1 MPTEALG
8 SLSQGHAFEI
18 VARGED
24 AKRWI
29 SRGDAYSAG
38 LAYVKGLIDV
48 QGDLIEAVRDQLA
61 HTGATW
67 RRQLLDAVCRW
78 TPWRLTQRWAG
89 RETTA
94 RNIRFHYD
102 RSNEFYRQFLDSR
115 MVYSCAYFKEP
126 GVAQG
131 PGGAPGEDSLDQAQ
145 LSKLDHICRKLRV
158 QNGDRFLD
166 IGCGWGA
173 LVIHA
178 SQCFGATAS
187 GCTLSNRQAEHAAE
201 RVRQERLAAAVSIRE
216 MDYRDVTGEFDKIAS
231 VGMFE
236 HVGRAQLETYFQK
249 IYSLLAPDGLFLN
262 HGITRPASVQS
273 DAQSMFLARNVFPGF
288 QILHVDEVIRT
299 AERIGF
305 EVLDVE
311 NLRRH
316 YALTCRAWVGRL
328 DASRDACLQTVDEET
343 WRTWKLYLAGCT
355 VAFENGG
362 LGLHQLLLSR
372 KGESRATPMTRD
384 YMYR

>member
-8 SLSQGHAFEI
+8 SLSQEHAFEI

-24 AKRWI
+24 AKRWM

-48 QGDLIEAVRDQLA
+48 QGDLIEAVRYQLA
-61 HTGATW
+61 HAGATW

-102 RSNEFYRQFLDSR
+102 RPNEFYRQFLDSR
-115 MVYSCAYFKEP
+115 LVYSCAYFREP
-126 GVAQG
+126 G
-131 PGGAPGEDSLDQAQ
+131 DTLDQAQ

-178 SQCFGATAS
+178 AQCFGATAS
-187 GCTLSNRQAEHAAE
+187 GCTLSDRQAGYAAE
-201 RVRQERLAAAVSIRE
+201 RMREERLAAAVSIRE

-236 HVGRAQLETYFQK
+236 HVGRAQLDTYFRK
-249 IYSLLAPDGLFLN
+249 IHSLLAPEGLFLN
-262 HGITRPASVQS
+262 HGITRPTGVYS
-273 DAQSMFLARNVFPGF
+273 DAQSMFLARKVFPGF
-288 QILHVDEVIRT
+288 QLLHLDEVIRT
-299 AERIGF
+299 AERVGF

-316 YALTCRAWVGRL
+316 
-328 DASRDACLQTVDEET
+328 
-343 WRTWKLYLAGCT
+343 
-355 VAFENGG
+355 
-362 LGLHQLLLSR
+362 
-372 KGESRATPMTRD
+372 
-384 YMYR
+384 

>member
-24 AKRWI
+24 ARRWMA
-29 SRGDAYSAG
+29 RGDAYSAG
-38 LAYVKGLIDV
+38 LAYIHGLIDV
-48 QGDLIEAVRDQLA
+48 RGDLIEAVRYQLA
-61 HTGATW
+61 NTGATW
-67 RRQLLDAVCRW
+67 RRQLFDAVCRW
-78 TPWRLTQRWAG
+78 TPWRLTQGWAG
-89 RETTA
+89 RATTA

-115 MVYSCAYFKEP
+115 LVYSCAYFKRP
-126 GVAQG
+126 GAAQ
-131 PGGAPGEDSLDQAQ
+131 GEDSLDQAQ
-145 LSKLDHICRKLRV
+145 VAKLDHICRKLRV

-178 SQCFGATAS
+178 AQCFGGTAS
-187 GCTLSNRQAEHAAE
+187 GCTLSNRQAAHATE
-201 RVRQERLAAAVSIRE
+201 RMQRERLTAAVSIRE

-236 HVGRAQLETYFQK
+236 HVGQSQVETYFRK
-249 IYSLLAPDGLFLN
+249 IYGLLAPDGLFLN
-262 HGITRPASVQS
+262 HGITRPTGVHS
-273 DAQSMFLARNVFPGF
+273 DAQSMFFARKVFPGF
-288 QILHVDEVIRT
+288 QLLHLDEVIRT
-299 AERIGF
+299 AEHVGF

-316 YALTCRAWVGRL
+316 YVLTCRAWVERL
-328 DASRDACLQTVDEET
+328 VGNQNACLKVVDEET

-355 VAFENGG
+355 VAFEDGDM
-362 LGLHQLLLSR
+362 GLHQVLLSKR
-372 KGESRATPMTRD
+372 GDSQATPMTRD

>member
-24 AKRWI
+24 AERWI

-38 LAYVKGLIDV
+38 LAYVQGLIDV
-48 QGDLIEAVRDQLA
+48 QGDLIEAVRYQLTR
-61 HTGATW
+61 TGATW
-67 RRQLLDAVCRW
+67 RRQLVDAVCRW
-78 TPWRLTQRWAG
+78 TPWRLSQRWAS

-115 MVYSCAYFKEP
+115 LVYSCAYFKEP
-126 GVAQG
+126 G
-131 PGGAPGEDSLDQAQ
+131 DSLDEAQ
-145 LSKLDHICRKLRV
+145 VAKLDHICRKLRV

-178 SQCFGATAS
+178 AQCFGATAS
-187 GCTLSNRQAEHAAE
+187 GCTLSNRQAEHATE

-216 MDYRDVTGEFDKIAS
+216 MDYRDISGEFDKIAS

-236 HVGRAQLETYFQK
+236 HVGRAQLETYFRK
-249 IYSLLAPDGLFLN
+249 IYGLLAPAGLFLN
-262 HGITRPASVQS
+262 HGITRPASVQA
-273 DAQSMFLARNVFPGF
+273 DASSMFIARKVFPGG
-288 QILHVDEVIRT
+288 QIVRLEDVVRA
-299 AERIGF
+299 AERAGF
-305 EVLDVE
+305 EVQDVE

-316 YALTCRAWVGRL
+316 YALTCRAWVERL
-328 DASRDACLQTVDEET
+328 DAHREACVELVGEES
-343 WRTWKLYLAGCT
+343 WRTWKLYLAGSA
-355 VAFENGG
+355 VAFEDGG
-362 LGLHQLLLSR
+362 LGLHQVLLSK
-372 KGESRATPMTRD
+372 KGDSRATPMTRE

>member
-18 VARGED
+18 VARGQE
-24 AKRWI
+24 AQRWM

-48 QGDLIEAVRDQLA
+48 QGDLIEAVRYQLT

-67 RRQLLDAVCRW
+67 RRQLLDAACRW
-78 TPWRLTQRWAG
+78 TPWRLTQGWGG
-89 RETTA
+89 RAATA

-115 MVYSCAYFKEP
+115 LVYSCAYFNEP
-126 GVAQG
+126 G
-131 PGGAPGEDSLDQAQ
+131 DSLDHAQ

-178 SQCFGATAS
+178 AQCFGATAS
-187 GCTLSNRQAEHAAE
+187 GCTLSIRQAEHAAE
-201 RVRQERLAAAVSIRE
+201 RVRQERLAAASIHE

-236 HVGRAQLETYFQK
+236 HVGRAQLETYFRK
-249 IYSLLAPDGLFLN
+249 VYSLLAADGLFLN
-262 HGITRPASVQS
+262 HGITRPTGVQS
-273 DAQSMFLARNVFPGF
+273 DAQSMFIARKVFPGF
-288 QILHVDEVIRT
+288 QLLHLDEVIRT
-299 AERIGF
+299 AERVGF
-305 EVLDVE
+305 EVLDIE

-316 YALTCRAWVGRL
+316 YALTCRAWVERL
-328 DASRDACLQTVDEET
+328 GAHRDACLQAVDEET

-355 VAFENGG
+355 IAFEDGDM
-362 LGLHQLLLSR
+362 GLHQVLFSK
-372 KGESRATPMTRD
+372 KGASRAYPTTRD
-384 YMYR
+384 YMYK

>member
-18 VARGED
+18 VPRGGD

-48 QGDLIEAVRDQLA
+48 QGDLIEAVRYQLA

-67 RRQLLDAVCRW
+67 RRQLLDAVCHW

-115 MVYSCAYFKEP
+115 LVYSCAYFKEP
-126 GVAQG
+126 GN
-131 PGGAPGEDSLDQAQ
+131 SLDQAQ

-178 SQCFGATAS
+178 AQCFGATAS

-236 HVGRAQLETYFQK
+236 HVGRAQLETYFRK

-262 HGITRPASVQS
+262 HGITRPAWVQT
-273 DAQSMFLARNVFPGF
+273 DASSMFIARKVFPGG
-288 QILHVDEVIRT
+288 QIVRLEDVVRAAELAGLEVQ
-299 AERIGF
+299 
-305 EVLDVE
+305 DVE

-316 YALTCRAWVGRL
+316 YALTCRAWVERL
-328 DASRDACLQTVDEET
+328 EAHREACVEVVGEES
-343 WRTWKLYLAGCT
+343 WRTWKLYLAGSA
-355 VAFENGG
+355 VAFEDGG
-362 LGLHQLLLSR
+362 LGLHQVLLSR

>member
-18 VARGED
+18 VARGGD
-24 AKRWI
+24 AQRWMA
-29 SRGDAYSAG
+29 RGDAYSAG
-38 LAYVKGLIDV
+38 LAYVQGLIDV
-48 QGDLIEAVRDQLA
+48 QGDLIEAVRYQLA

-78 TPWRLTQRWAG
+78 TPWRLTQGWAG
-89 RETTA
+89 RATTA

-115 MVYSCAYFKEP
+115 LVYSCAYFK
-126 GVAQG
+126 
-131 PGGAPGEDSLDQAQ
+131 APGDSLDQAQ
-145 LSKLDHICRKLRV
+145 VAKLDHICRKLRV

-178 SQCFGATAS
+178 AQCFGATAS
-187 GCTLSNRQAEHAAE
+187 GCTLSVRQAEHAGE
-201 RVRQERLAAAVSIRE
+201 RVRQERLAAEVSIHE

-236 HVGRAQLETYFQK
+236 HVGRSQLETYFRK
-249 IYSLLAPDGLFLN
+249 VHSLLAPNGLFLN
-262 HGITRPASVQS
+262 HGITRPASVHS
-273 DAQSMFLARNVFPGF
+273 DAQSMFLARKVFPGF
-288 QILHVDEVIRT
+288 QILHLDEVIRT
-299 AERIGF
+299 AERVGF

-316 YALTCRAWVGRL
+316 YALTCRAWVERL
-328 DASRDACLQTVDEET
+328 GANRDACLKVVDEET
-343 WRTWKLYLAGCT
+343 WRIWKLYLAGCT
-355 VAFENGG
+355 VAFEDGG
-362 LGLHQLLLSR
+362 LGLHQVLLSK
-372 KGESRATPMTRD
+372 KGDSRATPMTRD
-384 YMYR
+384 YMYK

>member
-1 MPTEALG
+1 MPTEALET
-8 SLSQGHAFEI
+8 LSQGHAFEI

-24 AKRWI
+24 AKRWM
-29 SRGDAYSAG
+29 SRGDAYSAA
-38 LAYVKGLIDV
+38 LAYVQGVIDV
-48 QGDLIEAVRDQLA
+48 QGDLIEAVRYQLA

-67 RRQLLDAVCRW
+67 RRQVLDAVCRW
-78 TPWRLTQRWAG
+78 TPWRLAQRWAG

-102 RSNEFYRQFLDSR
+102 RSNEFYQQFLDSR
-115 MVYSCAYFKEP
+115 LVYSCAYFREP
-126 GVAQG
+126 GVAQE
-131 PGGAPGEDSLDQAQ
+131 EDSLDHAQ

-166 IGCGWGA
+166 VGCGWGA

-178 SQCFGATAS
+178 AQSFGAIAS

-201 RVRQERLAAAVSIRE
+201 RVRQERLGAAASIHE
-216 MDYRDVTGEFDKIAS
+216 MDYRDVRGEFDRIAS

-236 HVGRAQLETYFQK
+236 HVGRAQLETYFRK
-249 IYSLLAPDGLFLN
+249 IYSLLARDGLFLN

-273 DAQSMFLARNVFPGF
+273 DASSMFIARKVFPGGE
-288 QILHVDEVIRT
+288 IVRLEDVVRA
-299 AERIGF
+299 AEGAGF
-305 EVLDVE
+305 EVQDVE

-316 YALTCRAWVGRL
+316 YALTCRAWVERL
-328 DASRDACLQTVDEET
+328 DARREACVELVGEES
-343 WRTWKLYLAGCT
+343 WRTWKLYLAGSA
-355 VAFENGG
+355 VAFEGGG
-362 LGLHQLLLSR
+362 LGLHQVLLSR
-372 KGESRATPMTRD
+372 KGNSRATPMTRD

>member
-1 MPTEALG
+1 MPAEALG

-24 AKRWI
+24 AKRWMA
-29 SRGDAYSAG
+29 RGDAYSAG

-48 QGDLIEAVRDQLA
+48 QGDLIEAVRFQLA
-61 HTGATW
+61 HAGATW

-78 TPWRLTQRWAG
+78 TPWRLTQRRAG
-89 RETTA
+89 RASAA

-115 MVYSCAYFKEP
+115 LVYSCAYFKEP
-126 GVAQG
+126 G
-131 PGGAPGEDSLDQAQ
+131 DSLDQAQ
-145 LSKLDHICRKLRV
+145 LSKLDHICRKLRI

-178 SQCFGATAS
+178 AQCYGAIAS
-187 GCTLSNRQAEHAAE
+187 GCTLSIRQAEHAAE
-201 RVRQERLAAAVSIRE
+201 QVRQARLAAAVAIHE

-236 HVGRAQLETYFQK
+236 HVGASQLETYFCK
-249 IYSLLAPDGLFLN
+249 VYSLLAPDGLFLN
-262 HGITRPASVQS
+262 HGITRPASVQT
-273 DAQSMFLARNVFPGF
+273 DASSMFIARKVFPGG
-288 QILHVDEVIRT
+288 QIVRLEDVVQA
-299 AERIGF
+299 AERAGF
-305 EVLDVE
+305 EVADIE

-316 YALTCRAWVGRL
+316 YALTCRAWVERL
-328 DASRDACLQTVDEET
+328 GAHRNACLQAVDEET
-343 WRTWKLYLAGCT
+343 WRTWKLYLAGSA
-355 VAFENGG
+355 VAFEDGD
-362 LGLHQLLLSR
+362 LGLHQVLLSK
-372 KGESRATPMTRD
+372 KGASRAYPMTRD

>member
-24 AKRWI
+24 AQRWM

-38 LAYVKGLIDV
+38 LAYVRGLIDV
-48 QGDLIEAVRDQLA
+48 QGDLIEAVRYQLA
-61 HTGATW
+61 HAGATW
-67 RRQLLDAVCRW
+67 RRQWLDAACRW
-78 TPWRLTQRWAG
+78 TPWRLMQGWPG
-89 RETTA
+89 RAATA

-115 MVYSCAYFKEP
+115 LVYSCAYFKEP
-126 GVAQG
+126 AGLQ
-131 PGGAPGEDSLDQAQ
+131 GEDSLDQAQ

-158 QNGDRFLD
+158 QKGDRFLD

-173 LVIHA
+173 LVLHA
-178 SQCFGATAS
+178 AQCYGATAS
-187 GCTLSNRQAEHAAE
+187 GCTLSIHQAEYAAE
-201 RVRQERLAAAVSIRE
+201 RARQERLAAASIHE
-216 MDYRDVTGEFDKIAS
+216 MDYRDMTGEFDKIAS

-236 HVGRAQLETYFQK
+236 HVGRAHLETYFRK
-249 IYSLLAPDGLFLN
+249 VYGLLTRDGLFLN
-262 HGITRPASVQS
+262 HGITRPAGVPA
-273 DAQSMFLARNVFPGF
+273 DAQSLFIARKVFPGS
-288 QILHVDEVIRT
+288 QLLHLDEVIRT
-299 AERIGF
+299 AERVGF

-316 YALTCRAWVGRL
+316 YALTCRAWVERL
-328 DASRDACLQTVDEET
+328 SAHRDTCLQAVDEET

-355 VAFENGG
+355 IAFEDGD
-362 LGLHQLLLSR
+362 LGLHQVLLSK
-372 KGESRATPMTRD
+372 KGASRPYPMTRD
-384 YMYR
+384 YMYN

>member
-38 LAYVKGLIDV
+38 LAYVKGLVDV
-48 QGDLIEAVRDQLA
+48 QGDLIEAVRYQLA

-67 RRQLLDAVCRW
+67 HRQLLDAVCRW

-115 MVYSCAYFKEP
+115 LVYSCAYFKEP
-126 GVAQG
+126 GVA
-131 PGGAPGEDSLDQAQ
+131 LDQAQ
-145 LSKLDHICRKLRV
+145 LAKLDHICRKLRV

-178 SQCFGATAS
+178 AQSFGATAS
-187 GCTLSNRQAEHAAE
+187 GCTLSNRQAEHAAK
-201 RVRQERLAAAVSIRE
+201 RVRQERLAAVSIRE
-216 MDYRDVTGEFDKIAS
+216 MDYRDVTGQFDKIAS
-231 VGMFE
+231 VGMVE
-236 HVGRAQLETYFQK
+236 HVGRAQLETYFRRV
-249 IYSLLAPDGLFLN
+249 YSLLAPNGLFLN
-262 HGITRPASVQS
+262 HGITRPASVRS
-273 DAQSMFLARNVFPGF
+273 DASSMFIARKVFPGGE
-288 QILHVDEVIRT
+288 IVRLEDVIRA
-299 AERIGF
+299 AERAGF
-305 EVLDVE
+305 EIQDVE

-316 YALTCRAWVGRL
+316 YALTCRAWVERL
-328 DASRDACLQTVDEET
+328 DAHREACVESVGEES
-343 WRTWKLYLAGCT
+343 WRTWKLYLAGSA
-355 VAFENGG
+355 VAFEDGG
-362 LGLHQLLLSR
+362 LGLHQVLLSK
-372 KGESRATPMTRD
+372 KGASRATPMTRD

>member
-24 AKRWI
+24 AQRWMA
-29 SRGDAYSAG
+29 RGDAYSAG

-48 QGDLIEAVRDQLA
+48 QGDLIEAVRYQLTHA
-61 HTGATW
+61 GATW
-67 RRQLLDAVCRW
+67 RRQVLDAVCRW
-78 TPWRLTQRWAG
+78 TPWRLTQGWAG
-89 RETTA
+89 RAATA

-115 MVYSCAYFKEP
+115 LVYSCAYFKDP
-126 GVAQG
+126 G
-131 PGGAPGEDSLDQAQ
+131 DSLDQAQ

-158 QNGDRFLD
+158 QSGDRFLD

-178 SQCFGATAS
+178 AQSFGATAS
-187 GCTLSNRQAEHAAE
+187 GCTLSIRQAEHAAQ
-201 RVRQERLAAAVSIRE
+201 RVREQRLTAAVSIHE

-236 HVGRAQLETYFQK
+236 HVGGAQLETYFRK
-249 IYSLLAPDGLFLN
+249 ICGLLAPGGVFLN
-262 HGITRPASVQS
+262 HGITRPASVHS
-273 DAQSMFLARNVFPGF
+273 DASSMFIARKVFPGG
-288 QILHVDEVIRT
+288 QIVRLEDVIRA
-299 AERIGF
+299 AERAGF
-305 EVLDVE
+305 EVQDVE

-316 YALTCRAWVGRL
+316 YALTCRAWVERL
-328 DASRDACLQTVDEET
+328 NAHREACVESVGEES
-343 WRTWKLYLAGCT
+343 WRTWKLYLAGSA
-355 VAFENGG
+355 VAFEDGG
-362 LGLHQLLLSR
+362 LGLHQVLLSK
-372 KGESRATPMTRD
+372 KGDSRATPMTRD

>member
-1 MPTEALG
+1 MPTEAPG

-24 AKRWI
+24 AQQWMA
-29 SRGDAYSAG
+29 RGDAYSAG

-48 QGDLIEAVRDQLA
+48 QGDLIEAVRYQLTHA
-61 HTGATW
+61 GATG
-67 RRQLLDAVCRW
+67 RRQVLDAVCRW
-78 TPWRLTQRWAG
+78 TPWRLTQGWAG
-89 RETTA
+89 RAATA

-115 MVYSCAYFKEP
+115 LVYSCAYFKEP
-126 GVAQG
+126 G
-131 PGGAPGEDSLDQAQ
+131 DSLDQAQ

-158 QNGDRFLD
+158 QSGDRFLD

-178 SQCFGATAS
+178 AQSFGATAS
-187 GCTLSNRQAEHAAE
+187 GCTLSIRQAEHAAQ
-201 RVRQERLAAAVSIRE
+201 RVREERLATAVSIHE

-236 HVGRAQLETYFQK
+236 HVGRSQLETYFRK
-249 IYSLLAPDGLFLN
+249 IYSLLAPEGLFLN

-273 DAQSMFLARNVFPGF
+273 DASSMFIARKVFPGG
-288 QILHVDEVIRT
+288 QIVRLEDVIRA
-299 AERIGF
+299 AECAGF
-305 EVLDVE
+305 EVQDVE

-316 YALTCRAWVGRL
+316 YALTCRAWVERL
-328 DASRDACLQTVDEET
+328 NAHREACVESVGEES
-343 WRTWKLYLAGCT
+343 WRTWKLYLAGSA
-355 VAFENGG
+355 VAFEDGG
-362 LGLHQLLLSR
+362 LGLHQVLLSK
-372 KGESRATPMTRD
+372 KGDSRATPMTRD
-384 YMYR
+384 YMYK